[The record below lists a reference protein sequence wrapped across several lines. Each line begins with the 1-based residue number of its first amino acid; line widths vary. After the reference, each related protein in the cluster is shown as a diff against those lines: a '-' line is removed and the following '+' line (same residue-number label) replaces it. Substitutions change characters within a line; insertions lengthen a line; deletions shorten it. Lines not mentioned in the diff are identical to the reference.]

1 MTRRG
6 LLPVLK
12 NLHSFKNIPSCHWW
26 NPKELQR
33 WKGWCS
39 FKTSNGSL
47 QGWVTEPCSSCS
59 SHGKSIPCSS
69 ILLSWQGAESNQNI
83 LLLEALQKRICFLFN
98 NLKAQAGH
106 SQVSVGCANCHS
118 PQMSWTKPMK
128 STGHLAVGSCKPET
142 FQN

>member
-12 NLHSFKNIPSCHWW
+12 NLHCFKNIPSCHWG
-26 NPKELQR
+26 NPKELQG
-33 WKGWCS
+33 WKEWCS

-47 QGWVTEPCSSCS
+47 QGWVTEQCYSCS
-59 SHGKSIPCSS
+59 IHGKSAPCSNV
-69 ILLSWQGAESNQNI
+69 LLNWQGAESNQNI

-98 NLKAQAGH
+98 NLVAQAGH
-106 SQVSVGCANCHS
+106 SQASVEHAHWHS
-118 PQMSWTKPMK
+118 PQMSWMKPMK
-128 STGHLAVGSCKPET
+128 STECLAMDSCASET